1 MSPAYFQELQTLSLL
16 WQSSANTFIKRHSYL
31 TACMNLCERIEKLN
45 LDLVVHFDDGDQLIS
60 GFVSHL
66 ATEERRLVT
75 YLLTKKP

>member
-1 MSPAYFQELQTLSLL
+1 
-16 WQSSANTFIKRHSYL
+16 
-31 TACMNLCERIEKLN
+31 MNLSERIEKLD

-75 YLLTKKP
+75 YLSTKKPKHNEIV